1 MPNLVLGPLLRYVG
15 DTCAVVWV
23 ETDSACEIA
32 VLGTTAQTFTVAG
45 HHYAIVRAE
54 GLEPAKRYEYTV
66 ELDGEQVW
74 PLADSPFPPSSFR
87 ARPKP
92 PPLRVSFGS
101 CRVGVPH
108 EEPYTLRKDDH
119 DEGRELDPLRA
130 LALRMTHQD
139 PDDWPDLLMLL
150 GDQVYADEVSPGTR
164 EFVEQR
170 RDIDEEPGPIALD
183 FEEYTRLYRESW
195 SDPVIRWLLST
206 VSSAMIFDDH
216 DVHDDWNISAAWLEQ
231 MRATDWWEE
240 HIVGAIMSYW
250 IYQHAG
256 NLSPEEQDRDGL
268 LQRCHEAGDAEQLL
282 REFAH
287 HSAHTT
293 DGVRWSYHRDLD
305 GTRLL
310 VIDSRAGRQLPPEPI
325 PPPAGHVTAG
335 GASPPGGIRSMLD
348 EEEWQWVSDQLDG
361 DFDHV
366 LLASSLPWLLAPGM
380 HYLEAWSEAVCGGA
394 WGRLAA
400 RGGERIRQA
409 LDLEHWA
416 AFEESFER
424 LAELQRQVGAG
435 ERGKPPATIVTLSGD
450 VHHAYLSEVAFRRGS
465 GVESAV
471 YQAVCSPLRNPLDKR
486 ERYAMRFA
494 ASRPA
499 HALMRGLARSAGVHD
514 PSVRWRALDDSPWFD
529 NQVASL
535 KIDGRSNVMR
545 LDKAVPGPTEH
556 EPGLERV
563 LSRELA

>member
-1 MPNLVLGPLLRYVG
+1 MPKLVLGPLLRYVG

-23 ETDSACEIA
+23 ETDSACEVA
-32 VLGTTAQTFTVAG
+32 VLGTKTQTFAVAG

-54 GLEPAKRYEYTV
+54 GLEPERRYTYTV

-92 PPLRVSFGS
+92 PPLRIAFGS

-108 EEPYTLRKDDH
+108 EPPYTLPKDEDP
-119 DEGRELDPLRA
+119 EGRELDPLRA
-130 LALRMTHQD
+130 LALRMAHQD
-139 PDDWPDLLMLL
+139 PDEWPDLLLLL
-150 GDQVYADEVSPGTR
+150 GDQVYADEVSPRTR
-164 EFVEQR
+164 EFVAAK
-170 RDIDEEPGPIALD
+170 RDIDVEPGPIALD
-183 FEEYTRLYRESW
+183 FEEYTQLYRESW
-195 SDPVIRWLLST
+195 GDPTIRWLLST

-216 DVHDDWNISAAWLEQ
+216 DVHDDWNISRAWLDE
-231 MRATDWWEE
+231 MHATDWWDE

-250 IYQHAG
+250 VYQHAG

-268 LQRCHEAGDAEQLL
+268 LARCHAAGDAEPLL
-282 REFAH
+282 REFAK
-287 HSAHTT
+287 HSAYQT
-293 DGVRWSYHRDLD
+293 DGSRWSYHRDLD

-310 VIDSRAGRQLPPEPI
+310 VIDSRAGRCLDE
-325 PPPAGHVTAG
+325 
-335 GASPPGGIRSMLD
+335 GARSMLD
-348 EEEWQWVSDQLDG
+348 EEEWEWVSDHLDG
-361 DFDHV
+361 DFDHL

-394 WGRLAA
+394 WGPLAA
-400 RGGERIRQA
+400 RACERLRQA

-416 AFEESFER
+416 AFQESFER

-435 ERGKPPATIVTLSGD
+435 ERGRPPASIVTLSGD
-450 VHHAYLSEVAFRRGS
+450 VHHAYVDEVGFRRGS

-471 YQAVCSPLRNPLDKR
+471 YQAVCSPLRNPLDAR
-486 ERYAMRFA
+486 ERRVIKVA

-499 HALMRGLARSAGVHD
+499 HVLTRALARAAGVAD
-514 PSVRWRALDDSPWFD
+514 PSVHWRSLDDSPWFD

-535 KIDGRSNVMR
+535 EIVGRRSELR
-545 LDKAVPGPTEH
+545 LDKAVPGPTPG
-556 EPGLERV
+556 EPGLERA
-563 LSRELA
+563 LSLRLA

>member
-15 DTCAVVWV
+15 DTCAVIWV
-23 ETDSACEIA
+23 ETDAECA
-32 VLGTTAQTFTVAG
+32 VDVLGTRTRTFTVAG
-45 HHYAIVRAE
+45 HHYAVVRAE
-54 GLEPAKRYEYTV
+54 GLTPEKRYEYGV
-66 ELDGEQVW
+66 ELDGERVW

-92 PPLRVSFGS
+92 PPLRISFGS
-101 CRVGVPH
+101 CRVGAPH
-108 EEPYTLRKDDH
+108 EDPYTRPKDDH
-119 DEGRELDPLRA
+119 SDGRELDPLRA

-139 PDDWPDLLMLL
+139 PDAWPDLLLLL
-150 GDQVYADEVSPGTR
+150 GDQVYADEVSPETR
-164 EFVEQR
+164 RFVETR
-170 RDIDEEPGPIALD
+170 RDIDEPPGPIALD

-268 LQRCHEAGDAEQLL
+268 LARCHAAGDAEQLL
-282 REFAH
+282 RDFAQ

-310 VIDSRAGRQLPPEPI
+310 VVDSRAGRCLQEDE
-325 PPPAGHVTAG
+325 
-335 GASPPGGIRSMLD
+335 RSMLD
-348 EEEWQWVSDQLDG
+348 EDEWRWVAEQMDG
-361 DFDHV
+361 DFDH
-366 LLASSLPWLLAPGM
+366 LLIASSLPWLLAPGM

-394 WGRLAA
+394 WGPLAA

-416 AFEESFER
+416 AFGESFER

-435 ERGKPPATIVTLSGD
+435 ERGKPPASIVTLSGD
-450 VHHAYLSEVAFRRGS
+450 VHHAYLSEVGFRRGS
-465 GVESAV
+465 GVKSNV
-471 YQAVCSPLRNPLDKR
+471 YQAVCSPLRNPLDKH
-486 ERYAMRFA
+486 ERYTMRFA
-494 ASRPA
+494 ASRAA
-499 HALMRGLARSAGVHD
+499 HAIARAIARSAGVRD

-535 KIDGRSNVMR
+535 KIDGASNVMR
-545 LDKAVPGPTEH
+545 LDKAVPGPTDR

-563 LSRELA
+563 LSRPLA